1 MIDIHGH
8 MLPGLDDGASTV
20 EEALEMI
27 SLAYDSGVAG
37 ITAVV
42 HGNGSFEG
50 VEEYKQRI
58 RKLRYILKEL
68 EIPVA
73 LYSGME
79 ICMGEGVIEKLRQG
93 KLLTLN
99 QTRYV
104 LAEFLFDENI
114 EFVFDSVYRLQK
126 EGYKVIIAHPERYYF
141 FQEDPDLIYDF
152 VRQKCLMQIN
162 KGSVLGEFGSEEQ
175 RLAYQILNSNLA
187 HVVASDAHGTRY
199 RNSSM
204 TEIRRILCREFSE
217 AYAKLLLMDNPARI
231 LRDEDVL

>member
-73 LYSGME
+73 LYS
-79 ICMGEGVIEKLRQG
+79 
-93 KLLTLN
+93 
-99 QTRYV
+99 
-104 LAEFLFDENI
+104 
-114 EFVFDSVYRLQK
+114 
-126 EGYKVIIAHPERYYF
+126 
-141 FQEDPDLIYDF
+141 
-152 VRQKCLMQIN
+152 
-162 KGSVLGEFGSEEQ
+162 
-175 RLAYQILNSNLA
+175 
-187 HVVASDAHGTRY
+187 
-199 RNSSM
+199 
-204 TEIRRILCREFSE
+204 
-217 AYAKLLLMDNPARI
+217 
-231 LRDEDVL
+231 